1 MTQETRADFD
11 MGSPTR
17 LALDCLAHKWTV
29 LIILALKPGPLRFTY
44 LRKAVPGV
52 TPQVLAQSLRDLQ
65 RNGLLVRRSYDEVP
79 PRVEYGLTDLGLSLC
94 EPVTAIRVW
103 AERHGPAVLR
113 ARERHDADESTDCRD

>member
-1 MTQETRADFD
+1 
-11 MGSPTR
+11 MGSATR
-17 LALDCLAHKWTV
+17 LALDCLTHKWTV

-79 PRVEYGLTDLGLSLC
+79 PRVEYRLTDLGFSLC
-94 EPVTAIRVW
+94 EPVTAIRIW
-103 AERHGPAVLR
+103 AEKHGAAVLQ
-113 ARERHDADESTDCRD
+113 ARLRHDAGQSMDCRD